1 MHRCASYITPMGKY
15 VTITEIAK
23 QLNLSHSTVSR
34 ALSNHP
40 RISEKTRALVQKLAD
55 DLGYQ
60 ANSTAHHLS
69 KGESQIIAV
78 IVPQLSLHFFSKVVE
93 GIQKVLKETD
103 YSLLLFSTD
112 ESLEEEIRAIQTC
125 LKHRVDGVLVA
136 ISRET
141 KTFDHFKQLLKHE
154 VPIVFFD
161 RVANFLPVP
170 KVITNDYQASFDAT
184 DHLLKTGCKY
194 IAHITGSINLN
205 NSNNRLYGY
214 LDALTSHEIKM
225 RESMVHY
232 YEFELSSI
240 DKFLIKTLKKY
251 PKLDGLFVF
260 NDYVAHYAVNVL
272 NKMGKRVPDDISVIG
287 FSDEPVATYMS
298 PKLSTVQQTAAK
310 MGELAAQKIISILGK
325 NEPMISEKIIINPE
339 LILRETTKGLHIT
352 PETNQA

>member
-1 MHRCASYITPMGKY
+1 MGKY
-15 VTITEIAK
+15 VTITEIAR
-23 QLNLSHSTVSR
+23 QLDLSHSTVSR

-40 RISEKTRALVQKLAD
+40 RISEKTRALVKKLAD
-55 DLGYQ
+55 ELGYQ

-78 IVPQLSLHFFSKVVE
+78 IVPQLSLHFFSKAIE

-112 ESLEEEIRAIQTC
+112 EFVEEEIRAIQTC

-141 KTFDHFKQLLKHE
+141 KNFDHFEQLLKHE

-170 KVITNDYQASFDAT
+170 KVVANDYQASFNAT
-184 DHLLKTGCKY
+184 KHLLNTGCKY

-214 LDALTSHEIKM
+214 LDALASHDIPVK
-225 RESMVHY
+225 ESLVHY
-232 YEFELSSI
+232 CEFDLSSI
-240 DKFLIKTLKKY
+240 DRFLQKTMVKY
-251 PKLDGLFVF
+251 PQLDGLFVF
-260 NDYVAHYAVNVL
+260 NDYVANYAVNVL
-272 NKMGKRVPDDISVIG
+272 NKMGKRVPEDISVIG
-287 FSDEPVATYMS
+287 FSDEPVATYMT
-298 PKLSTVQQTAAK
+298 PQLSTVQQVATK
-310 MGELAAQKIISILGK
+310 MGELAAQKIVSILRH
-325 NEPMISEKIIINPE
+325 NEPMLSEKIVINPE
-339 LILRETTKGLHIT
+339 LILRETTKDLIIVTESG
-352 PETNQA
+352 Q

>member
-1 MHRCASYITPMGKY
+1 MGKY
-15 VTITEIAK
+15 VTITEIAN

-40 RISEKTRALVQKLAD
+40 RISAKTRALVQKLAEE
-55 DLGYQ
+55 LEYR

-78 IVPQLSLHFFSKVVE
+78 IVPQLSLHFYSKVVE
-93 GIQKVLKETD
+93 GIQKVLRDTE
-103 YSLLLFSTD
+103 YSVLLLNTD
-112 ESLEEEIRAIQTC
+112 ESLEEEIRSVDIC

-136 ISRET
+136 ISRGT
-141 KTFDHFKQLLKHE
+141 KNFDHFQKLLKHE

-184 DHLLKTGCKY
+184 NHLLNTGCSY
-194 IAHITGSINLN
+194 IAHITASINLN

-214 LDALTSHEIKM
+214 LDALASHNIKV
-225 RESMVHY
+225 RESLVHY

-240 DKFLIKTLKKY
+240 DKFLEKTLKKY
-251 PKLDGLFVF
+251 PQLDGLFVF
-260 NDYVAHYAVNVL
+260 NDYVANYAINVL
-272 NKMGKRVPDDISVIG
+272 CKMGKRVPDDISVIG

-298 PKLSTVQQTAAK
+298 PKLSTVQQVAEK
-310 MGELAAQKIISILGK
+310 MGELSAQKIISILGK
-325 NEPMISEKIIINPE
+325 NEPMDSEKIVINPK
-339 LILRETTKGLHIT
+339 LILRETTKNLIAADADQ
-352 PETNQA
+352 E